1 MEWKIFQV
9 ELCMQDWEQAD
20 DTSNRIL
27 TSADP
32 LGGNNIEATK
42 VLVAYC
48 YQTKSHVDG
57 ISKY

>member
-1 MEWKIFQV
+1 
-9 ELCMQDWEQAD
+9 MQDWEQAD

-48 YQTKSHVDG
+48 YQTKLMSHVDG
-57 ISKY
+57 ISK